1 MRFSFTEEQALFRDI
16 VRRFVTEQS
25 PSGEVRKAMAT
36 DAGYEPALWQ
46 QLCDSVGLHA
56 LHIPEE
62 YGGQGFGAV
71 EMCIAMEELG
81 RGLVCSPLFGSS
93 VLAGT
98 AILEAG
104 LTADRERWLPPL
116 ASGESRYA
124 LAVDE
129 GGGCWD
135 AESVKMQ
142 YTEREGSYSL
152 SGRKTFVVDGCSADV
167 IVVAARAP
175 QTHGMEGISFFMVDA
190 GASGVNRRLLNTI
203 DETRKLGELEFDCAS
218 AELVGVPGQGGV
230 ALERTMDLCR
240 MYLANE
246 MVGGAQRL
254 LEDAV
259 AYAATRVQF
268 GRTIGSFQA
277 IKHKCADLL
286 LHVELAKSAA
296 YCAAEAAVADDAE
309 FPAIAALS
317 KAVAAD
323 TFVKAAAQSIQ
334 IHGGIG
340 FTWENDTH
348 LYFKR
353 AKSSEALFGQSAWH
367 RERML
372 QGWRI

>member
-1 MRFSFTEEQALFRDI
+1 MKFSFTEEQTLFREI
-16 VRRFVTEQS
+16 VRRFVNEQS
-25 PSGEVRKAMAT
+25 PSSEVRRVMET
-36 DAGYEPALWQ
+36 EAGYDPGLWRR
-46 QLCDSVGLHA
+46 LCESVGLHA
-56 LHIPEE
+56 IHIPEE

-71 EMCIAMEELG
+71 ELCIAMEETG

-104 LTADRERWLPPL
+104 LPEDRERWLPPL
-116 ASGESRYA
+116 TAGNARYA

-135 AESVKMQ
+135 AESVATQ
-142 YTEREGSYSL
+142 YTQVDGEYSL
-152 SGRKTFVVDGCSADV
+152 SGKKTFVVDGCSADR
-167 IVVAARAP
+167 IITAARAP
-175 QTHGMEGISFFMVDA
+175 RTTGAEGIALFVVEADA
-190 GASGVNRRLLNTI
+190 PGLSRRLLNTI
-203 DETRKLGELEFDCAS
+203 DQTRKLGELEFDGVS
-218 AELVGVPGQGGV
+218 AEPLGVPGEGGA

-240 MYLANE
+240 VCLANE

-254 LEDAV
+254 LDSAV
-259 AYAATRVQF
+259 EYAGTRVQF

-286 LHVELAKSAA
+286 LHVELARSAA
-296 YCAAEAAVADDAE
+296 YYAAEAVAAE
-309 FPAIAALS
+309 DPESSALAALS
-317 KAVAAD
+317 KALAAD
-323 TFVKAAAQSIQ
+323 TFVMAATQTIQ

-353 AKSSEALFGQSAWH
+353 AKSSESLFGQPFWH

-372 QGWRI
+372 QCWQI

>member
-25 PSGEVRKAMAT
+25 PSGEVRKVMAT
-36 DAGYEPALWQ
+36 DTGYDPAMWQ
-46 QLCDSVGLHA
+46 QMCDSVGLHA
-56 LHIPEE
+56 LHIPEA

-93 VLAGT
+93 ILAGT

-104 LTADRERWLPPL
+104 LAEDRERWLPPL
-116 ASGESRYA
+116 ASGEKRYA

-135 AESVKMQ
+135 AQSVTMR
-142 YTEREGSYSL
+142 YTQNNGAYSL

-167 IVVAARAP
+167 IVTAARVP
-175 QTHGMEGISFFMVDA
+175 ETRGVDGISFFMVDA
-190 GASGVNRRLLNTI
+190 GAPGVKRRLLNTI
-203 DETRKLGELEFDCAS
+203 DQTRKLGELEFDGAS
-218 AELVGVPGQGGV
+218 AELVGAPGESGP
-230 ALERTMDLCR
+230 ALERTMNLCR
-240 MYLANE
+240 TYLANE

-296 YCAAEAAVADDAE
+296 YCAAEAAVAGDPE
-309 FPAIAALS
+309 FPALAALS

-323 TFVKAAAQSIQ
+323 TYVKAAAQTIQ

-353 AKSSEALFGQSAWH
+353 AKSSEALFGQPAWH

-372 QGWRI
+372 QGWGI